1 MIRAE
6 WPFSVSSN
14 GRKIYT
20 TVSEEQYFD
29 RWSVAIKRLALDRYQ
44 GEASEEMMRG
54 VAERPADPP
63 MPGTINT
70 GHAGVDNAVG
80 LLSQGFQVAR
90 ALSSGSGRGLTQSV
104 QGGWGY
110 DT

>member
-1 MIRAE
+1 M
-6 WPFSVSSN
+6 PD
-14 GRKIYT
+14 GRGGKKYT

-29 RWSVAIKRLALDRYQ
+29 KWSTAIRRLALDRYQ

-54 VAERPADPP
+54 VTERPADPS
-63 MPGTINT
+63 MLGTINT

-90 ALSSGSGRGLTQSV
+90 ALSSGSGRGLTQGL